1 LKTTQ
6 IGSLS
11 RRKRGLTGVDV
22 RDTPTWDIELNSS
35 FENTIDRL
43 PLPEVEGTDRGVLL
57 SYADLIYRVE
67 LRF

>member
-22 RDTPTWDIELNSS
+22 RDTPTWDIESNSS

-43 PLPEVEGTDRGVLL
+43 PLPEEEGTDWGGC
-57 SYADLIYRVE
+57 SIYADVGYRVE
-67 LRF
+67 LKF